1 MTEYAGG
8 GELFDYIVAQN
19 RLREKEA
26 RRIFRQVKKKLPM
39 RTTVHNIV
47 PHKIVSAIA
56 YCHAHC
62 IVHRDLKPENLLLDE
77 NHNIKIIGTS
87 KNQFF

>member
-1 MTEYAGG
+1 
-8 GELFDYIVAQN
+8 
-19 RLREKEA
+19 
-26 RRIFRQVKKKLPM
+26 M